1 MTTLVAFAATARLAP
16 ALARCA
22 IPAISPARPPA
33 RPPASRRSRLSHPYP
48 RNLPRRPRRASV
60 ASPVRRRLASPL
72 VRATENPDVPP
83 EADAEDTPEARVGNA
98 IAEFADAGFPSEEG
112 DAVDPVSRTKAM
124 NGAVDDLNVLMDAES
139 EVLGQAFELLE
150 KMGIKGLEKPPGREE
165 RDAVD
170 EDA

>member
-1 MTTLVAFAATARLAP
+1 MRDPRAISRATPRAPPRVPALTALPSISPKPPSQAPPRLGRVPGPPPARL
-16 ALARCA
+16 
-22 IPAISPARPPA
+22 PARP
-33 RPPASRRSRLSHPYP
+33 RDGE
-48 RNLPRRPRRASV
+48 PRR
-60 ASPVRRRLASPL
+60 
-72 VRATENPDVPP
+72 PP

>member
-1 MTTLVAFAATARLAP
+1 MACLTVV
-16 ALARCA
+16 
-22 IPAISPARPPA
+22 PARIA
-33 RPPASRRSRLSHPYP
+33 AASAAPRSRI
-48 RNLPRRPRRASV
+48 RARASV
-60 ASPVRRRLASPL
+60 KPAARSLSRRAERSVR
-72 VRATENPDVPP
+72 VCATED
-83 EADAEDTPEARVGNA
+83 ETEDAETEDVETMEARVSGA
-98 IAEFADAGFPSEEG
+98 MQEFADAGFPSEEG

>member
-1 MTTLVAFAATARLAP
+1 M
-16 ALARCA
+16 
-22 IPAISPARPPA
+22 
-33 RPPASRRSRLSHPYP
+33 
-48 RNLPRRPRRASV
+48 
-60 ASPVRRRLASPL
+60 
-72 VRATENPDVPP
+72 PP

>member
-1 MTTLVAFAATARLAP
+1 MGQFETEEQAARAFDREAR
-16 ALARCA
+16 R
-22 IPAISPARPPA
+22 
-33 RPPASRRSRLSHPYP
+33 HG
-48 RNLPRRPRRASV
+48 
-60 ASPVRRRLASPL
+60 
-72 VRATENPDVPP
+72 RATNFKDIPP
-83 EADAEDTPEARVGNA
+83 GEEELYA
-98 IAEFADAGFPSEEG
+98 SEEG
-112 DAVDPVSRTKAM
+112 DAVDPVSRTRAM